1 MTIEQDEQNTP
12 VFPGGTPLQVA
23 LWTTRRA
30 FINFT
35 GVTDR
40 VALPVDCQIAEL
52 TTTENCFIA
61 FGDNTVVAV
70 QAIATG
76 ASRLYLAGVQAI
88 VVPFDPNGIPFT
100 HIAAIQESIAGTLQ
114 VEQLG

>member
-1 MTIEQDEQNTP
+1 MTIEQDEHRTP
-12 VFPGGTPLQVA
+12 VFPGGTPLQIA

-40 VALPVDCQIAEL
+40 IALPLGCQIAEL
-52 TTTENCFIA
+52 TATENAFIA
-61 FGDNTVVAV
+61 FGDDSVDAV
-70 QAIATG
+70 PAIASG
-76 ASRLYLAGVQAI
+76 ASRLFLAGVQSI
-88 VVPFDPNGIPFT
+88 VVPLDAGSAPFT
-100 HIAAIQESIAGTLQ
+100 HIAVIRQTTDGILQ